1 MYIHIFI
8 HVYAYTWTYK
18 NASCTHYVMSPAEAW
33 LEERGL
39 EDEVVRPSCSV
50 TSPRSICFSE
60 NYYVLYV
67 LYINIYIY
75 MCIIIIYI
83 HDFIL
88 YIYIWLYTHVLY
100 RVYVCTDIMSISF
113 IVDLHMFCGCNIMV
127 SAADSSF
134 YRLPHRCIR
143 RYGHKGARS
152 PEVLS
157 DLSVEILCCLGGP
170 TWPDLQSG
178 CLELTRSTMFPAVC
192 QSHKFRSMMTL
203 LGFTVWVNKLVQ
215 KDTCLHCCK
224 DPCPLIRSKGFSLIF
239 WGLGLKPCSL
249 DSAQPQSAYVRNH
262 PQPSAA
268 VRDLH
273 LWPCLSGKVSK
284 SVTLQTLQLHIIIY
298 I

>member
-1 MYIHIFI
+1 
-8 HVYAYTWTYK
+8 
-18 NASCTHYVMSPAEAW
+18 
-33 LEERGL
+33 
-39 EDEVVRPSCSV
+39 
-50 TSPRSICFSE
+50 
-60 NYYVLYV
+60 
-67 LYINIYIY
+67 
-75 MCIIIIYI
+75 
-83 HDFIL
+83 
-88 YIYIWLYTHVLY
+88 
-100 RVYVCTDIMSISF
+100 
-113 IVDLHMFCGCNIMV
+113 MV

-203 LGFTVWVNKLVQ
+203 LGFTLWVNKLVQ

-268 VRDLH
+268 VRDLMAMPIGESLKECH
-273 LWPCLSGKVSK
+273 TPNP
-284 SVTLQTLQLHIIIY
+284 TITYNYIY
-298 I
+298 ILVHTPHYTLTLHTPQHSTHSTHNIHHTHTQHTTHYKLLRLYTSRSTLHTLS

>member
-1 MYIHIFI
+1 
-8 HVYAYTWTYK
+8 
-18 NASCTHYVMSPAEAW
+18 
-33 LEERGL
+33 
-39 EDEVVRPSCSV
+39 
-50 TSPRSICFSE
+50 
-60 NYYVLYV
+60 
-67 LYINIYIY
+67 
-75 MCIIIIYI
+75 
-83 HDFIL
+83 
-88 YIYIWLYTHVLY
+88 
-100 RVYVCTDIMSISF
+100 MSISF
-113 IVDLHMFCGCNIMV
+113 IVDLHIFCGCNIMV

-203 LGFTVWVNKLVQ
+203 LGFTLWVNKLVQ

-268 VRDLH
+268 VRDLMAMPIGESLKECH
-273 LWPCLSGKVSK
+273 TPNPTITYNYIYILVHTPHYTLTLHTPQHSTHSTHNIHHTHTTHY
-284 SVTLQTLQLHIIIY
+284 TLQTPQALHFTLHTPHAILRIHNFWCRCIIIALFHAGHVQTGKVRTFTACY
-298 I
+298 LLYMPNMVVQGRRTYNTVALS

>member
-1 MYIHIFI
+1 
-8 HVYAYTWTYK
+8 
-18 NASCTHYVMSPAEAW
+18 
-33 LEERGL
+33 
-39 EDEVVRPSCSV
+39 
-50 TSPRSICFSE
+50 
-60 NYYVLYV
+60 
-67 LYINIYIY
+67 
-75 MCIIIIYI
+75 
-83 HDFIL
+83 
-88 YIYIWLYTHVLY
+88 
-100 RVYVCTDIMSISF
+100 
-113 IVDLHMFCGCNIMV
+113 MFCGCNIMV

-178 CLELTRSTMFPAVC
+178 CLELTRSTKFPAVC

-298 I
+298 SYILHATHSHYTLHNTPHTPHTRYTTHTQDTPHTHNTLHITNSSGSTLHAPHSTRYLEDS